1 VEQLTSSTLDER
13 LLSLLAEEITGYLP
27 QFEPYSSDRQMVI
40 YACRDLKE
48 WIKWRLDLESL
59 REVNGR
65 IEEYLERDLGTFRA
79 FLNCWT
85 SLWVAKW
92 RERVEVVL
100 TAPKPLPEV
109 LKRIKDTR
117 ISLQNMKHG
126 KELRQLVMQKLL
138 SQGEI
143 CVVSFIAEQL
153 VMEEMDRRS
162 ITLNSPKEIT
172 KMSPLDIFNTI
183 SSRIS
188 QLSTERGPIVYLSIK
203 PHST

>member
-1 VEQLTSSTLDER
+1 M
-13 LLSLLAEEITGYLP
+13 GYLP
-27 QFEPYSSDRQMVI
+27 QFEPCSLDRQMVI
-40 YACRDLKE
+40 YAYKDLKE
-48 WIKWRLDLESL
+48 WIKWRLGLDSL

-92 RERVEVVL
+92 KERVEVVL
-100 TAPKPLPEV
+100 TAPKPLPKV

-117 ISLQNMKHG
+117 AFLQNVKYG

-138 SQGEI
+138 SQGEV

-162 ITLNSPKEIT
+162 ITLNSPKGIT
-172 KMSPLDIFNTI
+172 KMSPLDILNTL

-188 QLSTERGPIVYLSIK
+188 QLSMERGPIVYLSVE
-203 PHST
+203 PHPI